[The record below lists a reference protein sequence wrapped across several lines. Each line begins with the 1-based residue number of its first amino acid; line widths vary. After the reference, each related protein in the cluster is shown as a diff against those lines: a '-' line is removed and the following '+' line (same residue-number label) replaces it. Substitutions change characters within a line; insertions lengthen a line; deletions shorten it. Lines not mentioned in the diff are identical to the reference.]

1 MEKTKKPW
9 LIVMCGL
16 AGSGKST
23 LAKKIADKRD
33 AEIISGDEL
42 RKEMFGDE
50 THKKIRI
57 NYSQNTTREL
67 EQL

>member
-23 LAKKIADKRD
+23 LAKKIGRA
-33 AEIISGDEL
+33 
-42 RKEMFGDE
+42 
-50 THKKIRI
+50 HV
-57 NYSQNTTREL
+57 
-67 EQL
+67 